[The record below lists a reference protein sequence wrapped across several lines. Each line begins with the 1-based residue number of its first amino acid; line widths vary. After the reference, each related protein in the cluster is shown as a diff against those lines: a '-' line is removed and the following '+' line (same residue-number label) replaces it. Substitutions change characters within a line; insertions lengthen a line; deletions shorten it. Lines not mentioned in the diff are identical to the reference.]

1 MLYSIYISILDILL
15 PDRGKKVRRKGT
27 CEIANLTP
35 HYAKPKN
42 LLLKSRTR
50 RISLV
55 NIIPVADASPFP
67 SGFHALEEVPEWF

>member
-35 HYAKPKN
+35 TMQNQRISCWNPGPGRFRWLISSPWLMPHPSHQAFTHSR
-42 LLLKSRTR
+42 KSR
-50 RISLV
+50 
-55 NIIPVADASPFP
+55 
-67 SGFHALEEVPEWF
+67 SGF

>member
-1 MLYSIYISILDILL
+1 MLYSIYISILDIILT
-15 PDRGKKVRRKGT
+15 DRGQKGPEKGNLRN
-27 CEIANLTP
+27 CEFDT